1 MGEHVAEHVAA
12 RVGRPA
18 AWWGMVMLVAS
29 EATLFGCLFGTYY
42 YLRFET
48 PHWPPDGLP
57 EPRVVVP
64 LVLSFTLAATAA
76 PLLLATRAARA
87 GRLAAARALLVLALV
102 VQSGYLAYEVHDF
115 DDQLTRFT
123 PQTDAY
129 GSIYF
134 TLLGA
139 DHGHVAVG
147 LLLDVWLLLKLSRG
161 LTLYRLNA
169 LQAITVYWYAVLVLT
184 LCVTGTLL
192 SATV

>member
-1 MGEHVAEHVAA
+1 
-12 RVGRPA
+12 
-18 AWWGMVMLVAS
+18 MVMLVAS